1 MMFRFA
7 HPVLLVI
14 LSVVLAAYLAYR
26 LFMRKPPA
34 VDFSLA
40 SRLARIS
47 GSSGSIMAGI
57 PGGLRTLCLILL
69 IIAAA
74 RPQMYNVSREVLSPG
89 VDIILCLDTSG
100 SMAGLDFELG
110 GKPATRLT
118 AVKKV
123 VNDFIMKR
131 PNDRMGIV
139 VFGQEAF
146 TQAPLT
152 MDKGLLLSLVDNM
165 QIGMAGDSTAIG
177 SALALSGKRLK
188 NLNAPSKVVVLLTDG
203 NSNAGDITPQEA
215 ANALK
220 ALGIKVYTIGVG
232 GKGEIPFLVDTPFGK
247 QLVYQRVDLNED
259 ALREIAAATGGR
271 YFLASNT
278 GELSKIY
285 GIIDSLE
292 KREVKIREFFHYD
305 ELYLYFLIP
314 ALAAL
319 AGESLLR
326 ATIVRVLP

>member
-1 MMFRFA
+1 MTFRLA

-14 LSVVLAAYLAYR
+14 LSTILIAYLAYR
-26 LFMRKPPA
+26 LLVRKPPA
-34 VDFSLA
+34 VDYSLT

-47 GSSGSIMAGI
+47 GSSGSVMAGI
-57 PGGLRTLCLILL
+57 PDGLRVLSLILL
-69 IIAAA
+69 VLTAA
-74 RPQMYNVSREVLSPG
+74 RPQMYSVSRDVLSPG

-100 SMAGLDFELG
+100 SMAGLDFELN

-123 VNDFIMKR
+123 VSDFIAKR

-177 SALALSGKRLK
+177 SALAISGKRLK
-188 NLNAPSKVVVLLTDG
+188 DLNAPSKVIVLLTDG
-203 NSNAGDITPQEA
+203 NSNTGEITPQEA

-220 ALGIKVYTIGVG
+220 ALRIKVYTVGVG
-232 GKGEIPFLVDTPFGK
+232 GRGETPFLVDTPFGK

-259 ALREIAAATGGR
+259 ALREIAAVTGGR

-292 KREVKIREFFHYD
+292 KHEVKIKEFFHYD

-314 ALAAL
+314 ALIAL
-319 AGESLLR
+319 AMEFLLR